1 MSVAAVAAVAAMS
14 WPVLARST
22 SGRRC
27 NSGRSGAWSPKH
39 VGTRPLSRR
48 LPTQRGKP
56 ESRKFFQ
63 HQFGSRETTKRQIV
77 LAYVY
82 LWCLIDDFVQICVRR
97 IHNPSLL
104 ELTHWKLKVTLTLEC
119 FTVYSLVSV
128 SYRYRKKWY
137 RRSPPFSGI
146 RGGICIILAAFDF
159 HWVFVF
165 LEFLFYER
173 PMLKKSL
180 PCTPDVPT
188 PLAPSTRRLCVPGRR
203 VPPLHP
209 FWGQSS
215 LGGRSFPG
223 WIFLPGTRSLHWK
236 KEWCK

>member
-1 MSVAAVAAVAAMS
+1 MLRLLRCLDLFL
-14 WPVLARST
+14 PRST

-27 NSGRSGAWSPKH
+27 NSGRSGALSPKH
-39 VGTRPLSRR
+39 AGIRPLSRR
-48 LPTQRGKP
+48 LPTQRDKP
-56 ESRKFFQ
+56 ESRKFFK
-63 HQFGSRETTKRQIV
+63 HQFGSRESTKRQIV

-128 SYRYRKKWY
+128 SYLYRKKWY

-173 PMLKKSL
+173 PMLKKKPTL
-180 PCTPDVPT
+180 YTGCT
-188 PLAPSTRRLCVPGRR
+188 
-203 VPPLHP
+203 H
-209 FWGQSS
+209 SS
-215 LGGRSFPG
+215 RTIDSKVMRARPEIATTSSILGPVFIG
-223 WIFLPGTRSLHWK
+223 WW
-236 KEWCK
+236 